1 MKIRLS
7 FLLLFLTAFSAAA
20 QAPVK
25 TVSHYPSVK
34 PAAEIHF
41 VDGNVGH
48 YPVMRIGK
56 DLMRVDIGDSQ
67 SQRMPLTYVESIKFN
82 DGCTLFFDK
91 GAFQFDK
98 LVMPALLKNEG
109 GDALLE
115 GVLALNKSQTEA
127 LMGAEAFRTFQK
139 NSRLVKI
146 GMGTIAT
153 GTMLTIPYVSSF
165 VLNAFKTEKI
175 IEVGRPLAI
184 AGGTLVVSGLVMY
197 ILGNNKCNRVVATY
211 NDGLGVAYTF

>member
-1 MKIRLS
+1 MNIRLS
-7 FLLLFLTAFSAAA
+7 FLLLILTAFSAAA

-48 YPVMRIGK
+48 YPIMRISK
-56 DLMRVDIGDSQ
+56 DLMRVDTGDSQ

-82 DGCTLFFDK
+82 DGCTMFFDK

-98 LVMPALLKNEG
+98 LVLPALLKNEG

-115 GVLALNKSQTEA
+115 GVLTLNGSQTEA
-127 LMGAEAFRTFQK
+127 LLGAEAFRTFQK
-139 NSRLVKI
+139 NSRLMKV

-153 GTMLTIPYVSSF
+153 GTMLTIPYVSSL
-165 VLNAFKTEKI
+165 VLNAFKSDKV
-175 IEVGRPLAI
+175 IEVGSSLAI
-184 AGGTLVVSGLVMY
+184 AGGGLVVSGLVMY
-197 ILGNNKCNRVVATY
+197 LIGNNQCNRVVATY
-211 NDGLGVAYTF
+211 NNGLGVAYTF